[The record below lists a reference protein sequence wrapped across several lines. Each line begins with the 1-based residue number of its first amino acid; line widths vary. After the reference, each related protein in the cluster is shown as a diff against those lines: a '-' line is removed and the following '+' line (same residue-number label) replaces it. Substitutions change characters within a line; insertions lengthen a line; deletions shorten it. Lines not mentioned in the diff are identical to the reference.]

1 MRSKNRYDYYDNN
14 SKREEFREK
23 RKGKGGRTQ
32 DTAQDGISIKYSQI
46 RSECIT
52 MWLFTY
58 VCMYF
63 LVNFM

>member
-32 DTAQDGISIKYSQI
+32 DTAQDEARHKYQVL
-46 RSECIT
+46 T
-52 MWLFTY
+52 NTK
-58 VCMYF
+58 
-63 LVNFM
+63 